1 MEKNIA
7 GKKTTT
13 ALLLTLFYFPL
24 SEGGCNLVSGNVYRK
39 GGFNFVSGNVYGREQ
54 SALHSPG

>member
-13 ALLLTLFYFPL
+13 ALLLTLFYFTL
-24 SEGGCNLVSGNVYRK
+24 SEGGCNLVSGNI
-39 GGFNFVSGNVYGREQ
+39 YGRMESTRAVGGCFQ
-54 SALHSPG
+54 KLVSDPDK

>member
-13 ALLLTLFYFPL
+13 ALLLSLFYFTL
-24 SEGGCNLVSGNVYRK
+24 SEGGYNLMSGNAYRRVESARAVGGCFQELVSDPDK
-39 GGFNFVSGNVYGREQ
+39 
-54 SALHSPG
+54 